1 METRYPKIAEVM
13 KNEFSYLLEVNR
25 DEGVASL
32 LKGIEEGYYDRQAL
46 KQEYDQALLDANC
59 KWIEFAIM
67 TKMFWDKESYSNEDV
82 INYIK
87 YYLHEVI
94 YPEDKITP
102 EESKIVLN
110 TALEILKNL
119 QSNQRWIELDSL
131 YLKIIESTGFKGLPY
146 YRMYYLLLRNDYKI
160 EGKAERGK
168 KKEKI
173 SVRHK

>member
-1 METRYPKIAEVM
+1 M
-13 KNEFSYLLEVNR
+13 KNEFSYILEVNR
-25 DEGVASL
+25 DEGIDSL
-32 LKGIEEGYYDRQAL
+32 LSGIEEGYYDIRVL
-46 KQEYDQALLDANC
+46 KQEYDQALKDETYN
-59 KWIEFAIM
+59 WVEFAIM
-67 TKMFWDKESYSNEDV
+67 TKMLWDKESYSNEDV

-94 YPEDKITP
+94 YPNDKITP
-102 EESKIVLN
+102 EKSKIVLN
-110 TALEILKNL
+110 TALNILKNL
-119 QSNQRWIELDSL
+119 QNNEGWIELDNL
-131 YLKIIESTGFKGLPY
+131 YLKIIESTGFKDLPY